1 MVALL
6 VEAHKQLTEFESIS
20 SYIPNIDIF
29 IYMNI
34 LKEALMSSQIEG
46 TQATLEDILDP
57 NIETNANRDIGEV
70 LSYKKSSGLCKRKA
84 E

>member
-1 MVALL
+1 MAGQRAGSYTKNLSGDAAYYSFKPNPLPPNPAIEQDEEMVLLL

-34 LKEALMSSQIEG
+34 IFRFYVNHIM
-46 TQATLEDILDP
+46 
-57 NIETNANRDIGEV
+57 
-70 LSYKKSSGLCKRKA
+70 
-84 E
+84 